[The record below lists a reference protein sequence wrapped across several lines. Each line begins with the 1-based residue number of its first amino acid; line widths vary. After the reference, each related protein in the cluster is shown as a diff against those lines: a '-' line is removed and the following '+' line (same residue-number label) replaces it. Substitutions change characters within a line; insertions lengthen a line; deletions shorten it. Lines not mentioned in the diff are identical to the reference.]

1 LTTQEKIDTVVN
13 KINATPMKC
22 LGFKT
27 LAEVFAKCGG
37 VALAG

>member
-1 LTTQEKIDTVVN
+1 MQKKINKVVN

-22 LGFKT
+22 LGFKPS
-27 LAEVFAKCGG
+27 AEVFAECGG